1 LRRAALTAL
10 ALIALATRASAWGTP
25 DWVKSAAKTQIPA
38 YPAST
43 AGVVLLDETT
53 TTVLDSGEI
62 RTLHR
67 RVYKILST
75 EGRDLGYAS
84 VGFNSIV
91 QLVSFHAW
99 SIAPSGDEWEVR
111 EREAIEG
118 SVSEGIL
125 YADQKMKV
133 IRIPA
138 PDPGAIVAYEYE
150 TRERQPQMLQDSW
163 PFQREIPVR
172 NIRYTLVLPAGWTHD
187 EKWFNAPPVTPQT
200 SANQFVWELKDVPA
214 IGEEIGRP
222 SLAAVAGR
230 MAVNFNKGSQQ
241 PRTWSDFGRWY
252 AELAS
257 GRRTSTPALQ
267 AKVKELTNGK
277 TTMLEKIAA
286 LASFAQHDIRYVAI
300 EIGIGGYQPHPA
312 EQIFSNRYGDCKD
325 KVTALSTML
334 TEIGVESFYVITSTN
349 RGVVDRQFASME
361 GFNHAVIAIRLPADA
376 KSESLHAVMT
386 HPQLGRILIF
396 DPTSEM
402 TAFGDIPDYL
412 QQNEGLLVVDR
423 AENRGGDLIEMPVQA
438 PETTQLRRTARL
450 ALDASGVL
458 SGTVRE
464 VRNGAMAANMRYEL
478 AARAESAR
486 IKFVESAVAA
496 FIAEFKVSNVAFEN
510 LDDLTKDL
518 VVTFTLAAPSYAKHA
533 GPLVLV
539 RPRVLGHKAGSLI
552 DLKARVNR
560 YETDGP
566 SLQTDDIE
574 ITLPATLDVDELPEP
589 RKVSIPSMTY
599 ASETKSDHGVLRYH
613 RELRVQA
620 FSVPLAGLAELN
632 KAFAEIQADERSAA
646 VLKEK

>member
-10 ALIALATRASAWGTP
+10 ALIAFATRASAWGTP
-25 DWVKSAAKTQIPA
+25 DWVKAAAKIQLPA
-38 YPAST
+38 YPAIT

-84 VGFNSIV
+84 VSFNSLV

-111 EREAIEG
+111 EREAVEG
-118 SVSEGIL
+118 SVSDGIL

-133 IRIPA
+133 IQIPA
-138 PDPGAIVAYEYE
+138 PDPGAVVAYEYE

-187 EKWFNAPPVTPQT
+187 EKWFNAPSITPQT

-214 IGEEIGRP
+214 VGPEIGRP

-230 MAVNFNKGSQQ
+230 MAINFSRSTQQ

-252 AELAS
+252 AELAG

-267 AKVKELTNGK
+267 AKVRELTNGK
-277 TTMLEKIAA
+277 TTMLEKITS

-325 KVTALSTML
+325 KVTALSAML
-334 TEIGVESFYVITSTN
+334 SEIGVESFYIITSTN
-349 RGVVDRQFASME
+349 RGVIDRQFASME
-361 GFNHAVIAIRLPADA
+361 GFNHAVIAIRLPPDV

-402 TAFGDIPDYL
+402 TAFGDIPEYL
-412 QQNEGLLVVDR
+412 QQNEGLLVLDR
-423 AENRGGDLIEMPVQA
+423 GANRGADLIEMPAQA
-438 PETTQLRRTARL
+438 PETSQLRRTARL
-450 ALDASGVL
+450 ALDPSGVL
-458 SGTVRE
+458 FGTVRE
-464 VRNGAMAANMRYEL
+464 VRTGEMAANMRYEL
-478 AARAESAR
+478 AARTESAR
-486 IKFVESAVAA
+486 IKFIESGVAA
-496 FIAEFKVSNVAFEN
+496 HITDFKVSQVAFEN
-510 LDDLTKDL
+510 IDDLTKDL
-518 VVTFTLAAPSYAKHA
+518 VVTFALAAPSYAKHA

-539 RPRVLGHKAGSLI
+539 RPRVLGQKAGALI

-560 YETDGP
+560 YETNGP
-566 SLQTDDIE
+566 SLQVDDIE
-574 ITLPATLDVDELPEP
+574 IALPATLNVDELPEP
-589 RKVSIPSMTY
+589 VKVSIPSMAY
-599 ASETKSDHGVLRYH
+599 VSETKVDGGVLRYH
-613 RELRVQA
+613 REYRVQA

-632 KAFAEIQADERSAA
+632 KAFAKIQADERSAA